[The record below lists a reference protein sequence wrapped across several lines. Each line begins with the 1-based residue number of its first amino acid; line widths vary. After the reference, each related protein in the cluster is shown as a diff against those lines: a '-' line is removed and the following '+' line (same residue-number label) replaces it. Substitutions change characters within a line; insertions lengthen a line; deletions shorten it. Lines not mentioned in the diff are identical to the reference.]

1 MYQVGGWLA
10 HLRERRRLDPGP
22 APLSRVIPANVVFLG
37 LTSLLTDISSE
48 MVVAILPVYL
58 IGFLRLSPTQ
68 FGVVDGLYQGVSGV
82 VQLASAV
89 VTDRLRRY
97 KEMAGLGYAAS
108 ACCRV
113 GLLITTSW
121 TGITALLTL
130 DRLGKGLRS
139 APRDALIS
147 LSVQTERLGVAFGVH
162 RAMDSVGAMV
172 GPMVAFAILSAIV
185 DGFHVVFIVSLCAAV
200 VGLAVLGFFVEN
212 RDPGV
217 GGAGGAGGAGGT
229 DALNRTPAA
238 DFWKLFREP
247 RMRHLAVSAFL
258 LSATTISDAFVYLML
273 QRRTQLSIGGFPLLY
288 VGTSASYLVF
298 AVPMG
303 RLADRVGRFPVFIA
317 GYLLLTALYAA
328 LLSSYAGTWLPFATI
343 LILGLHYAAT
353 EGVLMALGSAVIPSQ
368 IRTTGLAGLTTA
380 TAVAQFISSVTFGFS
395 WTQFGLPLTVSVFGA
410 GLVIAVVASVLLLPR
425 SPSVEAAV

>member
-22 APLSRVIPANVVFLG
+22 ARLSRVIPANVVFLG

-147 LSVQTERLGVAFGVH
+147 LSVQPERLGVAFGVH

-185 DGFHVVFIVSLCAAV
+185 DGFHVVFVVSLCAAV

-217 GGAGGAGGAGGT
+217 QG
-229 DALNRTPAA
+229 DALNRTPAG
-238 DFWKLFREP
+238 DVWKLFRDP

-258 LSATTISDAFVYLML
+258 LSVTTISDAFIYLML

-303 RLADRVGRFPVFIA
+303 RLADRVGRFPIFIA

-328 LLSSYAGTWLPFATI
+328 LLSSYAGTLLPFATI

-353 EGVLMALGSAVIPSQ
+353 EGVLMALGSTVIPSQ
-368 IRTTGLAGLTTA
+368 LRTTGLAGLTTA

-395 WTQFGLPLTVSVFGA
+395 WTEFGLPLTVSVFGA
-410 GLVIAVVASVLLLPR
+410 GLIVAVVASVLLLPR
-425 SPSVEAAV
+425 SPSVEPAV

>member
-1 MYQVGGWLA
+1 
-10 HLRERRRLDPGP
+10 
-22 APLSRVIPANVVFLG
+22 
-37 LTSLLTDISSE
+37 
-48 MVVAILPVYL
+48 
-58 IGFLRLSPTQ
+58 
-68 FGVVDGLYQGVSGV
+68 
-82 VQLASAV
+82 
-89 VTDRLRRY
+89 
-97 KEMAGLGYAAS
+97 
-108 ACCRV
+108 
-113 GLLITTSW
+113 
-121 TGITALLTL
+121 
-130 DRLGKGLRS
+130 
-139 APRDALIS
+139 
-147 LSVQTERLGVAFGVH
+147 
-162 RAMDSVGAMV
+162 
-172 GPMVAFAILSAIV
+172 
-185 DGFHVVFIVSLCAAV
+185 
-200 VGLAVLGFFVEN
+200 
-212 RDPGV
+212 
-217 GGAGGAGGAGGT
+217 
-229 DALNRTPAA
+229 
-238 DFWKLFREP
+238 
-247 RMRHLAVSAFL
+247 
-258 LSATTISDAFVYLML
+258 ML

>member
-22 APLSRVIPANVVFLG
+22 ARLSRVIPANVVFLG

-147 LSVQTERLGVAFGVH
+147 LSVQPERLGVAFGVH

-185 DGFHVVFIVSLCAAV
+185 DGFHVVFVVSLCAAV

-217 GGAGGAGGAGGT
+217 HG
-229 DALNRTPAA
+229 DALNRTPAG
-238 DFWKLFREP
+238 DFWKLFRDP

-258 LSATTISDAFVYLML
+258 LSVTTISDAFIYLML

-303 RLADRVGRFPVFIA
+303 RLADRVGRFPIFIA

-328 LLSSYAGTWLPFATI
+328 LLSSYAGTLLPFATI

-353 EGVLMALGSAVIPSQ
+353 EGVLMALGSTVIPSQ
-368 IRTTGLAGLTTA
+368 LRTTGLAGLTTA

-395 WTQFGLPLTVSVFGA
+395 WTEFGLPLTVSVFGA
-410 GLVIAVVASVLLLPR
+410 GLIVAVVASVLLLPR
-425 SPSVEAAV
+425 SPSVEPAV

>member
-1 MYQVGGWLA
+1 MYQVGSWLA
-10 HLRERRRLDPGP
+10 HLRERRRLDSGP
-22 APLSRVIPANVVFLG
+22 ARLSRVIPANVVFLG

-82 VQLASAV
+82 VQLASAI

-121 TGITALLTL
+121 TGITALLTF

-162 RAMDSVGAMV
+162 RAMDAVGAMV
-172 GPMVAFAILSAIV
+172 GPIIAFAILSAVV

-212 RDPGV
+212 RDPGIKE
-217 GGAGGAGGAGGT
+217 G

-258 LSATTISDAFVYLML
+258 LSVTTISDAFVYLML

-328 LLSSYAGTWLPFATI
+328 LLSSYAGSWLPFATI

-353 EGVLMALGSAVIPSQ
+353 EGVLMALGSTVIPTQ
-368 IRTTGLAGLTTA
+368 LRTTGLAGLTTA

-410 GLVIAVVASVLLLPR
+410 GLIVAVVASVLLLPR
-425 SPSVEAAV
+425 SPSVEPAV